1 MLNDIARH
9 APMGIFAMDR
19 DFRIVFWNPAVAS
32 ITGIPAEKTVTRMLF
47 DIFPPLTATD
57 LCRLYKNPE
66 PLKQIDLCLESGELF
81 PETSRPEQNRYYTL
95 KASVILDHDR
105 VNGCVVMLEDTTDKV
120 LSENALKES
129 ERRLSTL
136 MNNLPGMAYRA
147 RNDDQWTLE
156 YVSKGSTEIVGYD
169 SSDLQGN
176 PLNKFSERVHVDDQK
191 KIWGK
196 IHSAVAAKK
205 TFELFYRLRTTRG
218 EYKWVWEQ
226 GTGVFDDDGK
236 MVALEGYVNDFT
248 AQKVT
253 ELELRRENERL
264 RSSIKD
270 RYRFGAM
277 IGKSEAM
284 QAVYEMILKAAATDT
299 NVIIYGESGTGKEL
313 AARAIHQLSERRGH
327 PFITLNCGAV
337 SETLLESEFFGH
349 AKGAFT
355 GADRDKRGY
364 LEAANGGTLFLDE
377 IGEIS
382 LKLQIQLLRVLD
394 KKEYQPVG
402 STRTKK
408 SDIRI
413 VAATNR
419 NLKTQVQ
426 KGSIRQDFFYRI
438 HVLSIHLPRLA
449 DRKEDIPLL
458 VDFFL
463 EQYRRKGISGDIP
476 ASVKDLFLT
485 YDWPGNVRE
494 LQNAVMRYLT
504 MKRIDFMDQDPP
516 VPETSISPSECAD
529 LTSLKNRMHRYEKQ
543 ILLQILEKHHWNRT
557 RVARLLGIDR
567 KTLFTKIKN
576 HQLTPFQ

>member
-1 MLNDIARH
+1 MSTDIARH
-9 APMGIFAMDR
+9 APMGMFAMDG

-32 ITGIPAEKTVTRMLF
+32 ITGIPAEKTVNCLLF
-47 DIFPPLTATD
+47 DIFPALVDTD
-57 LCRLYKNPE
+57 LCRLYDNPK
-66 PLKQIDLCLESGELF
+66 PLKRIDLCLESGELF
-81 PETSRPEQNRYYTL
+81 PEKSRPEENRYYTL
-95 KASVILDHDR
+95 RTSLILDRDRVKGSVI
-105 VNGCVVMLEDTTDKV
+105 MLEDTTEKV
-120 LSENALKES
+120 LSENALRES

-176 PLNKFSERVHVDDQK
+176 PLNKFSERVHADDQK
-191 KIWGK
+191 KIWEQ
-196 IHSAVAAKK
+196 IHSAVADKK
-205 TFELFYRLRTTRG
+205 SFELFYRLRTTRG

-226 GTGVFDDDGK
+226 GTGVFDDDGR

-270 RYRFGAM
+270 RYRFGDM

-284 QAVYEMILKAAATDT
+284 QTVYETILKAAATDT

-313 AARAIHQLSERRGH
+313 AARAIHQLSERRDH
-327 PFITLNCGAV
+327 PFVTLNCGAV

-349 AKGAFT
+349 AKGSFT

-364 LEAANGGTLFLDE
+364 IEAADGGTLFLDE

-394 KKEYQPVG
+394 KKEFQPVG
-402 STRTKK
+402 TTRTKK

-413 VAATNR
+413 VAATNH
-419 NLKTQVQ
+419 NLKTQVKQ
-426 KGSIRQDFFYRI
+426 GRIRQDFFYRI
-438 HVLSIHLPRLA
+438 HVLSIHLPRLSE
-449 DRKEDIPLL
+449 RKEDIPLL

-463 EQYRRKGISGDIP
+463 DQYRQKGISGDIP

-485 YDWPGNVRE
+485 YHWPGNVRE

-504 MKRIDFMDQDPP
+504 MKRIDFMDQDMP
-516 VPETSISPSECAD
+516 VPETSISTSECDD
-529 LTSLKNRMHRYEKQ
+529 LTSLKRMMQQYEKQ
-543 ILLQILEKHHWNRT
+543 ILLQMLEKHHWNRT
-557 RVARLLGIDR
+557 HVARLMDIDR

-576 HQLTPFQ
+576 HHLAPFQ

>member
-1 MLNDIARH
+1 
-9 APMGIFAMDR
+9 MGMFAMNR
-19 DFRIVFWNPAVAS
+19 DFRIVFWNQVMES
-32 ITGIPAEKTVTRMLF
+32 ITGIPAEETVGCLLF
-47 DIFPPLTATD
+47 EIFPALSATD
-57 LCRLYKNPE
+57 LCHIYKNFGNSE
-66 PLKQIDLCLESGELF
+66 IIDLCLEYAELF

-95 KASVILDHDR
+95 KARVIRD
-105 VNGCVVMLEDTTDKV
+105 NGLVEGSVVMLEDDTNRV

-147 RNDDQWTLE
+147 KNDDQWTLE

-176 PLNKFSERVHVDDQK
+176 PLNKFSERVHADDQK

-196 IHSAVAAKK
+196 IHSAVAAKNP
-205 TFELFYRLRTTRG
+205 FELFYRLRTTRG

-313 AARAIHQLSERRGH
+313 AARAIHQLSERRDN

-394 KKEYQPVG
+394 KKEFQPVG

-426 KGSIRQDFFYRI
+426 QGRIRQDFFYRI

-463 EQYRRKGISGDIP
+463 DQYRQKGISGDIP

-504 MKRIDFMDQDPP
+504 MKRIDFMDQDTP

-529 LTSLKNRMHRYEKQ
+529 LTSLKNMMHRYEKQ
-543 ILLQILEKHHWNRT
+543 ILLQMLEKHHWNRT

>member
-1 MLNDIARH
+1 
-9 APMGIFAMDR
+9 MGMFAMDR
-19 DFRIVFWNPAVAS
+19 DFRIFFWNPAVAS
-32 ITGIPAEKTVTRMLF
+32 ITGIPAEKTIGCLLF
-47 DIFPPLTATD
+47 DIFPALADTD
-57 LCRLYKNPE
+57 LCHLYDNPG
-66 PLKQIDLCLESGELF
+66 PVKRIDLCLESGELF
-81 PETSRPEQNRYYTL
+81 PETSRPEQNRCYTL

-105 VNGCVVMLEDTTDKV
+105 VKGSVVMLEDTTEKV
-120 LSENALKES
+120 LSENALRES

-176 PLNKFSERVHVDDQK
+176 PLNTFSERVHADDQK

-196 IHSAVAAKK
+196 IHSAVAEKK
-205 TFELFYRLRTTRG
+205 SFELFYRLRTTWG

-226 GTGVFDDDGK
+226 GAGVFDDDGK

-248 AQKVT
+248 AQKVM

-270 RYRFGAM
+270 RYRFGDM
-277 IGKSEAM
+277 IGKSETM
-284 QAVYEMILKAAATDT
+284 QTVYEMILKAAATDT

-313 AARAIHQLSERRGH
+313 VARAIHQLSERRDN
-327 PFITLNCGAV
+327 PFVTLNCGAV

-355 GADRDKRGY
+355 GADRNKRGY
-364 LEAANGGTLFLDE
+364 IEAANGGTLFLDE

-394 KKEYQPVG
+394 KKEFQPVG
-402 STRTKK
+402 TTRTKK
-408 SDIRI
+408 ADIRI

-419 NLKTQVQ
+419 NLKAQLQ
-426 KGSIRQDFFYRI
+426 QGRIRQDFFYRI

-463 EQYRRKGISGDIP
+463 DQYREKKISGEIP
-476 ASVKDLFLT
+476 ASVKDLFMT
-485 YDWPGNVRE
+485 YHWPGNVRE

-516 VPETSISPSECAD
+516 GPDTAMSPSECAD
-529 LTSLKNRMHRYEKQ
+529 LTSLKRMMEQYEKQ
-543 ILLQILEKHHWNRT
+543 ILLQMLERHRWNRT
-557 RVARLLGIDR
+557 RVARRLGIDR